1 MVFNSFNFLAFFVVV
16 LILYYSLPKSF
27 KIILLLAAS
36 MFFYMY
42 HKPVNILIPFSIIT
56 VSYTGGILL
65 ERFTNRKKLIFLS
78 VLFFNIGMLVVFKYF
93 NFINLNITGFLN
105 MLSLKNPISLSVI
118 LPLGIS
124 FVTFQGIDYILEVY
138 GNQKAE
144 RNFLAFATY
153 IMFFPKILAG
163 PLERSHQFIEQ
174 IKKNISFSYED
185 FVIGLRFV
193 LWGLFKKIVIADR
206 LAPFV
211 NQVFGNVYEYSGI
224 TLIVTIIFYLFQL
237 YCDFSGYTEIAIG
250 ISRMLGFNLTPNFDR
265 PFIAQSLTG
274 LWKRWHISLSSWI
287 NDYLYTPIA
296 LQTRYWGKMGLI
308 TALVVSFLI
317 IGAWHGGTW
326 NYLIFGV
333 LLSIGVVYEFLTL
346 NFKKKLFKK
355 LPDKFTFYF
364 NVITVFI
371 YFTFTLIFFRADS
384 FKDAL
389 YFVKHLFAFNTPL
402 LNPLFFDKKL
412 LPEIIFSFLSIIF
425 LLSFEYNFKG
435 DYVCDRLTKGKKYY
449 RWAVYLI
456 LANLILFFGV
466 FGSDKFIYFQF

>member
-1 MVFNSFNFLAFFVVV
+1 
-16 LILYYSLPKSF
+16 
-27 KIILLLAAS
+27 
-36 MFFYMY
+36 
-42 HKPVNILIPFSIIT
+42 
-56 VSYTGGILL
+56 
-65 ERFTNRKKLIFLS
+65 
-78 VLFFNIGMLVVFKYF
+78 
-93 NFINLNITGFLN
+93 
-105 MLSLKNPISLSVI
+105 
-118 LPLGIS
+118 
-124 FVTFQGIDYILEVY
+124 VY
-138 GNQKAE
+138 GSQKAE
-144 RNFLAFATY
+144 KNFLAFAAY

-250 ISRMLGFNLTPNFDR
+250 ISKMLGFNLTPNFDR

-346 NFKKKLFKK
+346 NIRKKLFKK
-355 LPDKFTFYF
+355 FPDKFTFYF

-371 YFTFTLIFFRADS
+371 YFTFTLIFFRAENL
-384 FKDAL
+384 KDAI
-389 YFVKHLFAFNTPL
+389 YFVKHLFYFNVPL
-402 LNPLFFDKKL
+402 MNPLFFDKKL

-435 DYVCDRLTKGKKYY
+435 DYICDRLTKGKKYY